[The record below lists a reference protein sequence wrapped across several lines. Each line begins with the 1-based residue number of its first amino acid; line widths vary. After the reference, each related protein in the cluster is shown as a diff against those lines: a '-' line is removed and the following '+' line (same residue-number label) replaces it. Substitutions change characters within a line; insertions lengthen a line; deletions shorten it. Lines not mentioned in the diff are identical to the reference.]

1 MTIVY
6 KSGKRHSD
14 ADCLSRAPVG
24 PPPADEDDSDDAAL
38 IGVLDAPTISEQQ
51 REDAELRPL
60 IDFLQGHTTTVPKTF
75 ARGLSSFGLRS
86 GVLYKRNF
94 ASSGSNYLLVIPRL
108 LRNEILQAC
117 HDEPS
122 AGHFGY
128 ARTLARIKQRYYWP
142 KLSATV
148 RQYVRTCRD
157 CQRRKAPPGQPAGL
171 LQPVQVPSLPFQQV
185 GMDLLGPF
193 PTSTTGNKWI
203 IVATDYL
210 TRYAETK
217 ALARATALDVAQF
230 FLTRIVLRHGAPTVL
245 ITDRGTAFTAQLLQ
259 AVLNLSG
266 TSHRKASS
274 YHPQTNGLTER
285 LNKTIAD
292 MLSMYV
298 DVEHKAW
305 DAVLP
310 YVTFAYNTAKQE
322 TTQMTPFS
330 LLYGRAPSTMLDAML
345 MPNVFDD
352 QDTPVHEFVRRA
364 EDARALARHRIQQ
377 HQLCN
382 AARYNLRHR
391 HAAFAPG
398 DRVWVWTPV
407 RRRGLSEKLMRR
419 YFGPYT
425 VLRQLSDVTYEV
437 EPTSSSVAGRSRS
450 RPEVV
455 HVVRMKQYFSR

>member
-14 ADCLSRAPVG
+14 ADCLSRAPVD
-24 PPPADEDDSDDAAL
+24 PFPADDDDSDDTAL
-38 IGVLDAPTISEQQ
+38 IGVLDVSTISEQQ
-51 REDAELRPL
+51 RKDAELRPL
-60 IDFLQGHTTTVPKTF
+60 LDFVQGRTTTVPKMF
-75 ARGLSSFGLRS
+75 ARGLSSFSLRS

-94 ASSGSNYLLVIPRL
+94 ASSGSNYLLVVPSL
-108 LRNEILQAC
+108 LRKDILLAC

-122 AGHFGY
+122 AGHLGY
-128 ARTLARIKQRYYWP
+128 ARTLARIKQKYYWP

-148 RQYVRTCRD
+148 RNYVRTCRD
-157 CQRRKAPPGQPAGL
+157 CQRRKVPPGRPAGL
-171 LQPVQVPSLPFQQV
+171 LQPVQVPNIPFQQV

-193 PTSTTGNKWI
+193 PMSRTGNKWI

-217 ALARATALDVAQF
+217 ALPRATAHDVAQF
-230 FLTRIVLRHGAPTVL
+230 FLARIVLRHGAPAVL

-259 AVLNLSG
+259 AILNLSG
-266 TSHRKASS
+266 TSHRKASA

-285 LNKTIAD
+285 LNRTIAD

-305 DAVLP
+305 DEVLP
-310 YVTFAYNTAKQE
+310 YVTFAYNTAQQE
-322 TTQMTPFS
+322 TTQMTPFT
-330 LLYGRAPSTMLDAML
+330 LLYGREPSTMLDAML
-345 MPNVFDD
+345 ISNISDD

-364 EDARALARHRIQQ
+364 EDARALARLRIQQ

-382 AARYNLRHR
+382 AARYDLRHR
-391 HAAFAPG
+391 HAVFAPG
-398 DRVWVWTPV
+398 DLVWVWTPV

-425 VLRQLSDVTYEV
+425 VQRQLSDVTYEV
-437 EPTSSSVAGRSRS
+437 APTNTGVAGRSRA

-455 HVVRMKQYFSR
+455 HVVRLKPYFSR